1 MILKPIFKFLDEWW
15 RGVVAGYG
23 LPGWLVPLGEMVV
36 LAAVVAGFLAVLVL
50 FLVWWERKVSAHVQQ
65 RLGPMRVGW
74 HGAIQT
80 IMDALKLL
88 QKEDLTPRD
97 ADRVVFNLAPFLVFM
112 PTIAAA
118 LVIPFGEGAVVRDL
132 NIGVLFLFAI
142 TTMNVIAILAGGWA
156 SNSKY
161 SLLGGFRSAAQLISY
176 EVPLVLSAL
185 GAVMVAGTL
194 KTGAI
199 VAAQKDIWFI
209 VYQPLGFLIF
219 LLAGTAEVNRTPFDI
234 PEAEQELVA
243 GFNVEYSGMKFAM
256 FFLAEF
262 ANMFIFAAIAVTLFL
277 GGWQGPWLPGE
288 LWFLGKT
295 LFVVFIL
302 MLFRWTYPRLRPDQ
316 LMAFSWKFLLPLAFL
331 NLLVTGLVTGLG
343 ITP

>member
-1 MILKPIFKFLDEWW
+1 
-15 RGVVAGYG
+15 
-23 LPGWLVPLGEMVV
+23 MVV
-36 LAAVVAGFLAVLVL
+36 IFEKLNGWWTAALKAAGVPDFVAVVGWMFFAAALVAGFLAALVL

-74 HGAIQT
+74 HGVIQT

-112 PTIAAA
+112 PTIAAC

-132 NIGVLFLFAI
+132 NIGLLFLFAI
-142 TTMNVIAILAGGWA
+142 TTLNVIAILSGGWA

-161 SLLGGFRSAAQLISY
+161 SLLGGFRSAAQLVSY

-185 GAVMVAGTL
+185 GVVMLAGTL
-194 KTGAI
+194 RTGAI
-199 VAAQKDIWFI
+199 VAAQEKMWFV
-209 VYQPLGFLIF
+209 VYQPLGFLIY

-234 PEAEQELVA
+234 PEAEQEIIA
-243 GFNVEYSGMKFAM
+243 GFNLEYSGMKFAM

-262 ANMFIFAAIAVTLFL
+262 ANMFIVSAIAATLFL
-277 GGWQGPWLPGE
+277 GGWQWPWLPGE

-295 LFVVFIL
+295 LFVVFIM
-302 MLFRWTYPRLRPDQ
+302 MLFRWTYPRLRVDQ
-316 LMAFSWKFLLPLAFL
+316 LMAFSWKFLLPLAFV
-331 NLLVTGLVTGLG
+331 NLLITGLVVALT
-343 ITP
+343 